1 MSATISRPVPAA
13 LHPFHAVLLAGM
25 VPPFLGA
32 LLSDV
37 AYADAYQIQ
46 WLNFASWLIVGGMVF
61 CGLTLLCAAI
71 DLLRRDRR
79 TNDVVGYFVLVLAT
93 FVLGFLNALE
103 HAKDAWATMP
113 GGLIVSVVVAVL
125 ALASTWVG
133 FSKFRAGA
141 VA

>member
-1 MSATISRPVPAA
+1 
-13 LHPFHAVLLAGM
+13 M